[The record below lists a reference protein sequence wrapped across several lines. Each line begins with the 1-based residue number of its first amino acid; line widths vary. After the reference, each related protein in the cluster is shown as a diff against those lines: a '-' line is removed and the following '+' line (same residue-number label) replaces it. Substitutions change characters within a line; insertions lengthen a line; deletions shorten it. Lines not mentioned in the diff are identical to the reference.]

1 VTVLERNFEYKR
13 CKKYLNIKF
22 SLQNVTLRT
31 GPGLVETHGETIN
44 RTLSKGLGDTPA

>member
-1 VTVLERNFEYKR
+1 VTVIERNFEYKR

-22 SLQNVTLRT
+22 SLQN
-31 GPGLVETHGETIN
+31 GLVETHGISIN